1 MNEVIIVFETGYFA
15 YPRIV
20 VTFDGTNIQ
29 KYYDDSFLSKAI
41 LEAVIDAGEEHD
53 LFDFAA
59 LVFTGINQSVKRR
72 AVGQELMLKNVEA
85 VGEDELVS
93 IRICR

>member
-1 MNEVIIVFETGYFA
+1 MNEIIIVFETGYFA
-15 YPRIV
+15 YPKVV
-20 VTFDGTNIQ
+20 VTFDGTNMG
-29 KYYDDSFLSKAI
+29 KFYDDPYLSKAI

-72 AVGQELMLKNVEA
+72 AAGQELMLKNVEA
-85 VGEDELVS
+85 VGESELVS
-93 IRICR
+93 IKICR